1 MRSAHHVGPIATVIH
16 SIYLHRTLHR
26 DPRDPAWTVGRRTV
40 GSWGI
45 MGRSRLPELFRQGIY
60 MELAVLM
67 DPDASVTETRE
78 H

>member
-1 MRSAHHVGPIATVIH
+1 M
-16 SIYLHRTLHR
+16 
-26 DPRDPAWTVGRRTV
+26 GRRTV

-60 MELAVLM
+60 MEMAVLM
-67 DPDASVTETRE
+67 DPDASITETRE